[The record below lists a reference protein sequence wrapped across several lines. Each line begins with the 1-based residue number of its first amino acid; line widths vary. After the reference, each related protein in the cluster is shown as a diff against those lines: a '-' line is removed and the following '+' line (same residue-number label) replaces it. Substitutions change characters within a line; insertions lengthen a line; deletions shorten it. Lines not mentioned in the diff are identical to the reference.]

1 MPVADMV
8 AASPNTLVQA
18 ATRSAFP
25 GHTLTEFLAAHD
37 RLTKAGYG
45 VAVPRSFLQAA
56 PDVAKLVGTDQ
67 ALALAP
73 AASRIAIRS
82 SPRTAAVFLDLTVP
96 MSRRLGE
103 PQAFSSW
110 VQLVISLV
118 NAAPES
124 VEPVLARAEML
135 DERLGLDGLKAWVQS
150 GLRLGG
156 GDERKRQRYFS
167 LDMVEAQ
174 RLLERYA
181 GEETFQSLE
190 SELRAGHR
198 ALWGRMPPIREA
210 LPLGKGQAELRA
222 SFGGG
227 VVQLP
232 ASFSGYRGRERSVYK
247 AALAHIGAHMAY
259 GGASFHVGQLKPLQ
273 IAVVSLIEDARVE
286 YLAMREMPGLSR
298 LWLPFHDVSP
308 DGMATA
314 PSLFARLA
322 RALLDPDFPIRHGW
336 VQKGV
341 TMFTEGIEQ
350 IGNPALSRHI
360 GNILGNDLGQ
370 TRVQFNARNYVVQP
384 AYRDDNLG
392 LWDLPPDTN
401 APPQQHQFEINTF
414 DRRETE
420 TQDSPQK
427 RKQGQ
432 PDQTH
437 DSGVEAVTSARVEP
451 STGRVVAHLPEYD
464 FTAGIERP
472 DWVTVKEYEPG
483 PGDPLFWH
491 KLKERQAVL
500 LARIGEMVR
509 AASLGRARRLKRQ
522 AEGGA
527 LDLDATIEA
536 AIKLRSGQTPDQ
548 NVYEGVSRPE
558 RSIAVH
564 LLLDISQSTEDPVE
578 AAGTSVISLL
588 REASA
593 VLAHAMDRLGDP
605 LAITAFSSDGRED
618 LRVVHVKRFE
628 DELTPLTG
636 MALSGLR
643 AGYSTRI
650 GGAIRYAGAQLAKI
664 PCHRRLVLVV
674 TDGEPSD
681 VDVSDP
687 DYLAMDA
694 KRAVQSLNAS
704 GIDVFCIALGHAAGQ
719 RHGEI
724 FSRRGFLQL
733 DRLDALPTKL
743 PALYL
748 RMAR

>member
-1 MPVADMV
+1 MPVADMSTV
-8 AASPNTLVQA
+8 ASHTPVPA

-25 GHTLTEFLAAHD
+25 GHALTELLAAHD
-37 RLTKAGYG
+37 RLAKAGYG
-45 VAVPRSFLQAA
+45 VAVPRSFMQAA
-56 PDVAKLVGTDQ
+56 PDVAAVIGPDA
-67 ALALAP
+67 ALALAT
-73 AASRIAIRS
+73 AASRVAIRT
-82 SPRTAAVFLDLTVP
+82 SPRTAAVFLDLTIP
-96 MSRRLGE
+96 MSRRLGT
-103 PQAFSSW
+103 PDRFSSW
-110 VQLVISLV
+110 VKLVLSLLKS
-118 NAAPES
+118 APES
-124 VEPVLARAEML
+124 LEFLLARAEML
-135 DERLGLDGLKAWVQS
+135 DERLGLQALETWVQS
-150 GLRLGG
+150 GLRLAA
-156 GDERKRQRYFS
+156 GDASKRKRYFS
-167 LDMVEAQ
+167 LEMLEAQ

-190 SELRAGHR
+190 GELRAGHM
-198 ALWGRMPPIREA
+198 ALWGRMPPIRESLA
-210 LPLGKGQAELRA
+210 HCKGPAELRA
-222 SFGGG
+222 SFGSG

-232 ASFSGYRGRERSVYK
+232 ASYSGYRGRERAVYK
-247 AALAHIGAHMAY
+247 ASLAHIGAHMAF
-259 GGASFHVGQLKPLQ
+259 GASRFRVGQLKPLQ
-273 IAVVSLIEDARVE
+273 IAVVSLVEDARIE
-286 YLAMREMPGLSR
+286 YLAMREMLGLAR

-308 DGMATA
+308 DGMLTT

-322 RALLDPDFPIRHGW
+322 RALIDPDFPIRHGW

-341 TMFTEGIEQ
+341 TLFTEGLEQ

-370 TRVQFNARNYVVQP
+370 TRVQFNGRNYVVQP

-401 APPQQHQFEINTF
+401 AAPQQHQIEINTF
-414 DRRETE
+414 DLRRSET
-420 TQDSPQK
+420 TDRPQK
-427 RKQGQ
+427 RKHGQ
-432 PDQTH
+432 SEQNHESD
-437 DSGVEAVTSARVEP
+437 VERVMVAPAVP
-451 STGRVVAHLPEYD
+451 GIGRVVARLPEYD
-464 FTAGIERP
+464 CLTGEDRL
-472 DWVTVKEYEPG
+472 DWVTVKEYAPG
-483 PGDPLFWH
+483 PGDPLFWR
-491 KLKERQAVL
+491 KLEERQGDL
-500 LARIGEMVR
+500 LARISALVR
-509 AASLGRARRLKRQ
+509 AASVGRARRLKRR
-522 AEGGA
+522 AEGET
-527 LDLDATIEA
+527 LDLDAAIEA
-536 AIKLRSGQTPDQ
+536 AINLRSGQTPDQ
-548 NVYEGVSRPE
+548 RVYEGVSRPE

-564 LLLDISQSTEDPVE
+564 LLLDISKSTDDPVE
-578 AAGTSVISLL
+578 EGEASVISLL

-593 VLAHAMDRLGDP
+593 LLAHAMDRLGDP
-605 LAITAFSSDGRED
+605 LAITAFSSDGRDD
-618 LRVVHVKRFE
+618 LRVVHVKSFE

-650 GGAIRYAGAQLAKI
+650 GAAIRYAGAKLTKV

-733 DRLDALPTKL
+733 DRLDALPAKL